1 MENYLYFRKNRPI
14 SASVTLGSATQ
25 TCPAFSAADIGV
37 INNNDNENEIA
48 AISITSL
55 DGGGT
60 GHASVLFT
68 PSAIL
73 PTLAYSGS
81 ALAIATGTTHW
92 IEPSTQAYE
101 NGVITMDAHTD
112 AGGYTLDT
120 GDIVTAYWK
129 TGLETAFMYP
139 VSAFKGIVATDTNTS
154 SLTFAS
160 LKGDSTDDIVTIEHA
175 NDGFDSLAQMMNDA
189 CNAYPR
195 DGRLIN
201 VIDGH
206 DGRVETLHKG
216 NPAGIT
222 TIEFAP
228 ESGY

>member
-1 MENYLYFRKNRPI
+1 MENYLYFRKNRPV

-101 NGVITMDAHTD
+101 NGVLTLDGHGTT
-112 AGGYTLDT
+112 GGYTLDT

-139 VSAFKGIVATDTNTS
+139 VSALKGIVATDTNTS

-160 LKGDSTDDIVTIEHA
+160 LKGDSTDDVITIEHA
-175 NDGFDSLAQMMNDA
+175 SDGFDALAKMMNDA

-195 DGRLIN
+195 DGRIIK

-206 DGRVETLHKG
+206 DGNVVTLDA
-216 NPAGIT
+216 NNAAGIT